1 MSLDL
6 TPLRNAIARLEEGLE
21 RYRRDVADTQ
31 IRDGLIQRFE
41 FTYEFAHKF
50 LKRHLADISAN
61 PAAFAEMS
69 FADLIRA
76 GSDAGLLQKGW
87 PAWRVY
93 RDMRSKTSHTYDE
106 LVAVDVVAAIPDFLE
121 EAKFLLA
128 RLEDRRG

>member
-21 RYRRDVADTQ
+21 RYRRDTADTL
-31 IRDGLIQRFE
+31 IRDGLVQRFE

-50 LKRHLADISAN
+50 LRRYLSISAPN
-61 PAAFAEMS
+61 PEAIAEMS
-69 FADLIRA
+69 FPDLVRA
-76 GSDAGLLQKGW
+76 GSDAGLLAKGW

-106 LVAVDVVAAIPDFLE
+106 AVAIEVVAAIPDFLQ
-121 EAKFLLA
+121 EAAYLLA
-128 RLEDRRG
+128 RLQERQG

>member
-1 MSLDL
+1 MNLDL
-6 TPLRNAIARLEEGLE
+6 SPLQNAIARLEEGLA
-21 RYRRDVADTQ
+21 RYRRDTADTQ

-50 LKRHLADISAN
+50 LRRHLAAISAN

-69 FADLIRA
+69 FADLVRN
-76 GSDAGLLQKGW
+76 GSDAGLLDKGW

-106 LVAVDVVAAIPDFLE
+106 AVAVEVVAQIPGFLG
-121 EAKFLLA
+121 EAGYLLA
-128 RLEDRRG
+128 RLQERQG

>member
-1 MSLDL
+1 MGLDL
-6 TPLRNAIARLEEGLE
+6 SPLQNAIARLEEGLA
-21 RYRRDVADTQ
+21 RYRRDTADTQ

-50 LKRHLADISAN
+50 LRRYLAMTSAN

-69 FADLIRA
+69 FADLIRS
-76 GSDAGLLQKGW
+76 GSDAGLLARGW

-106 LVAVDVVAAIPDFLE
+106 AVAVEVVAAIPDFLE
-121 EAKFLLA
+121 ETFHLLA
-128 RLEDRRG
+128 RLQERQG